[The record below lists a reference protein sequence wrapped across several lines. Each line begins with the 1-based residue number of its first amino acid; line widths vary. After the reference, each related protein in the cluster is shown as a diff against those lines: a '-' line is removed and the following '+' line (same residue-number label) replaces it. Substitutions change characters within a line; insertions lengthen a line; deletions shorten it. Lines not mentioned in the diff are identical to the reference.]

1 VARLAALDIGSNTV
15 HVLVADVVRGKLV
28 DVAHYVE
35 MPELGSQVARTGA
48 IGSRAV
54 VALRAARKVL
64 AQASVHGYDELIA
77 AATQAVRQARDGRA
91 FVRQAAE
98 VLGVPVHIISARREA
113 ELSFRGAA
121 SRHAARRE
129 WALVDLGGA
138 STEIVIAR
146 GDRMLRSVALP
157 IGSGVLAATYLS
169 DPPRPEERARLR
181 QAALRELTR
190 APDEEVERL
199 VATGGTASNLPVV
212 LAKRNPPWVLTTA
225 DILTCE
231 SRLDRRRA
239 RQVAASTGLP
249 ANRVK
254 AMRGGVEALLL
265 LLDWF
270 GLALLH
276 VSHEGLRH
284 GMLLAYLERGGNW
297 WQDHPTKSG
306 DFVGTPGTMGKL
318 GSWT

>member
-1 VARLAALDIGSNTV
+1 MTRLAALDIGSNTV
-15 HVLVADVVRGKLV
+15 HVLVADVVRGKLE

-35 MPELGSQVARTGA
+35 MPELGPRVARTGS

-64 AQASVHGYDELIA
+64 AQARADGYDELIA

-91 FVRQAAE
+91 FVRQAEE
-98 VLGVPVHIISARREA
+98 VLGVPVRIISARREA
-113 ELSFRGAA
+113 ELSFLGAA

-157 IGSGVLAATYLS
+157 IGSGVLADTYLS

-181 QAALRELTR
+181 QAALRELMR
-190 APDEEVERL
+190 APDGEVERL
-199 VATGGTASNLPVV
+199 VATGGTASNLPLV
-212 LAKRNPPWVLTTA
+212 LAKRNPPGVLTTA
-225 DILTCE
+225 DLLTCE
-231 SRLDRRRA
+231 SRLDRHRA
-239 RQVAASTGLP
+239 RQVTASTGLP

-284 GMLLAYLERGGNW
+284 GMLLGYLQRGGNW
-297 WQDHPTKSG
+297 WRNG
-306 DFVGTPGTMGKL
+306 
-318 GSWT
+318 

>member
-1 VARLAALDIGSNTV
+1 
-15 HVLVADVVRGKLV
+15 
-28 DVAHYVE
+28 
-35 MPELGSQVARTGA
+35 
-48 IGSRAV
+48 
-54 VALRAARKVL
+54 
-64 AQASVHGYDELIA
+64 
-77 AATQAVRQARDGRA
+77 
-91 FVRQAAE
+91 
-98 VLGVPVHIISARREA
+98 
-113 ELSFRGAA
+113 
-121 SRHAARRE
+121 
-129 WALVDLGGA
+129 
-138 STEIVIAR
+138 
-146 GDRMLRSVALP
+146 
-157 IGSGVLAATYLS
+157 
-169 DPPRPEERARLR
+169 
-181 QAALRELTR
+181 
-190 APDEEVERL
+190 